1 MWQHYL
7 GVEVGTDLDTM
18 DLSAEHKFIVST
30 RETTNS
36 SGLVLQ
42 G

>member
-1 MWQHYL
+1 
-7 GVEVGTDLDTM
+7 M
-18 DLSAEHKFIVST
+18 DLSWQHLGADLKFIVST

-36 SGLVLQ
+36 AGLVLQ